1 MAGAGKRGRS
11 LGARKP
17 EKYSSGDC
25 TLGRRGARFVIE
37 YRDAG
42 ARKRVRLAPG
52 LSEEQAKV
60 KVDAFAEARR
70 AVKKQQQSLTVG
82 ALWDLWLEDRKRDG
96 LSNDIYNANWV
107 ALKTMFATRAPHL
120 LKRDDWRDY
129 ARARFELG
137 RSSWTVNTELS
148 RLKACLKWA
157 VDTHYLERMPQWWV
171 PQRGKSR
178 SLVLT
183 PAEAERLL
191 RSAAEHSDPHIYLFV
206 VLALSTGARHT
217 AILDLTWDR
226 VNFELG
232 EVQYDTSEP
241 VDPMSK
247 RWRKGRATVPMGRR
261 LRAALTLAHEARQT
275 DHVIE
280 HGGRRLKTVK
290 EGFAAAVKRAG
301 LDERVTPH
309 TIRHTVSTWLKERG
323 VGLEFRAQL
332 LGHADSRTTDTVY
345 SHASASYLAGAV
357 DQLDE
362 ALPDVVRGKR

>member
-1 MAGAGKRGRS
+1 MGK
-11 LGARKP
+11 RKP
-17 EKYSSGDC
+17 EKYANGDC
-25 TLGRRGARFVIE
+25 TLGRRGTRWVIE

-52 LSEEQAKV
+52 LTEDQAKV

-70 AVKKQQQSLTVG
+70 AVKKQQQSLAVG
-82 ALWDLWLEDRKRDG
+82 ALWELWLEDRKRDG

-107 ALKTMFATRAPHL
+107 ALKPMFATRAPHL

-129 ARARFELG
+129 ARQRFDLG

-157 VDTHYLERMPQWWV
+157 VDTHHLDRMPQWWV
-171 PQRGKSR
+171 PARGKNR

-232 EVQYDTSEP
+232 EVQYDDSAP

-261 LRAALTLAHEARQT
+261 LRAALQLAYEARQT

-301 LDERVTPH
+301 LSEHITPH
-309 TIRHTVSTWLKERG
+309 TIRHTISSWLKERG
-323 VGLEFRAQL
+323 VNLESRAQL

-345 SHASASYLAGAV
+345 SHAKASYLAGAV
-357 DQLDE
+357 DHLDE